1 MNKKSVDVLLYCDI
15 GKREPVKSESTQS
28 HSYFSTAILFI
39 GLTVVRLD
47 LWRILYFSHWGPNVF
62 SFLVYDSILA
72 MPRLSVGTILIG
84 NSDAKTNNLIIDL
97 LKPITKDEDFFCKGQ
112 NICNSFIV
120 IT

>member
-47 LWRILYFSHWGPNVF
+47 LWRILYFSHWGLNVF
-62 SFLVYDSILA
+62 FFSLWLYTSHAQAVSRDDPNRK
-72 MPRLSVGTILIG
+72 PRR
-84 NSDAKTNNLIIDL
+84 
-97 LKPITKDEDFFCKGQ
+97 
-112 NICNSFIV
+112 
-120 IT
+120 